1 MLTRG
6 DETAVAFI
14 DDTLLLA
21 HGKTL
26 SEANRRVK
34 HMMEWPSGRL
44 DWSCTH
50 HCDFTIDK
58 LELWD

>member
-34 HMMEWPSGRL
+34 HMMEQLSSRL
-44 DWSCTH
+44 DWSHT
-50 HCDFTIDK
+50 TTVI
-58 LELWD
+58 LQ